1 MYKKQMIFQKI
12 VCILALIASALVFLS
27 SLGLSTDLYD
37 ALSRTILYP
46 DYDLETTSV
55 AGSRVYYDMFGFNSA
70 FTKAS
75 IGLILITLI
84 LFITNTHT
92 RRKYYIGNYI
102 AVALTS
108 AAAIGIT
115 VWGVPQIA
123 DYKAQFQNNVDFEA
137 LKAFAKDWGTLY
149 IGSENTFWF
158 DITFV
163 IFGFLLLTA
172 LLLILNVCFK
182 TVVMKAEKRAVGC
195 RKDEINVT
203 V

>member
-1 MYKKQMIFQKI
+1 
-12 VCILALIASALVFLS
+12 
-27 SLGLSTDLYD
+27 
-37 ALSRTILYP
+37 
-46 DYDLETTSV
+46 
-55 AGSRVYYDMFGFNSA
+55 
-70 FTKAS
+70 
-75 IGLILITLI
+75 
-84 LFITNTHT
+84 
-92 RRKYYIGNYI
+92 
-102 AVALTS
+102 
-108 AAAIGIT
+108 
-115 VWGVPQIA
+115 
-123 DYKAQFQNNVDFEA
+123 VDFEA

>member
-172 LLLILNVCFK
+172 LLLIMNVCFK